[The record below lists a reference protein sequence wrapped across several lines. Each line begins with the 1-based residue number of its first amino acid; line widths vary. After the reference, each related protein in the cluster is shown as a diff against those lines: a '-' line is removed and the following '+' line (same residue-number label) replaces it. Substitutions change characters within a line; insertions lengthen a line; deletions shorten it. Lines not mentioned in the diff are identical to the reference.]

1 MKITFALK
9 QFFTDKKAN
18 ARQVNH
24 FLLDN
29 AILQVTLTFADSSK
43 KTLPDL
49 SKNKDGKFILDLDK
63 DAIPDVVDGS
73 GATHKKLIARL
84 KIDFSVDVTFDA
96 KLFELLRIVQE
107 FSLAPLATNS
117 DTVIDYQLSPFSWT
131 HSATS
136 ATRTANAN
144 VHPLLD
150 LRNLAKNEVGINALV
165 VDLTDLWDHLHTKN
179 RNYKVY
185 KDLTEPTKVTFRV
198 FAHLGGNAFIWYGV
212 VPSYL
217 TDAGTISAHVFYSPA
232 DYAEK
237 QNIADEKKY
246 LFDNKV
252 QFDADPKSDG
262 AHNGNTLLLGY
273 LLPPVDDARI
283 PTLNPTKFTKASFV
297 KWVAG
302 HRRNVVN
309 FEADKKKV
317 ISPLHWNIGAGFE
330 RAFYGLGKVKP
341 QQILLMPQ
349 VIGTGG
355 AVKGLE
361 SGTHLKNITE
371 AIFDLLQSNTELIAS
386 KKDQVITKDKM
397 ILSCYSES
405 GWDLWASSENNSD
418 NIKAIIGIEPNSINP
433 KGKEIIPV
441 LLRKKVKVFIIGR
454 HQGFKNHYR
463 PEIAESLQKQIRF
476 LPDEPRK
483 ILKYPPDPDSNDFVK
498 FRVARVESET
508 LDPLMLPEEKTILQD
523 LAKRKPPITGKAAI
537 PFIFQEINNS
547 DKLAD
552 ASLTNIFY
560 THNYALTGGQDM
572 TLADPSDFYNKPVT
586 YRTFFQ
592 QAVEEIG

>member
-1 MKITFALK
+1 LKIIFALK
-9 QFFTDKKAN
+9 QFFKDKKAN

-24 FLLDN
+24 FLLDT
-29 AILQVTLTFADSSK
+29 AIVQVTLTFDDSTK

-63 DAIPDVVDGS
+63 DKVPDFVDGS
-73 GATHKKLIARL
+73 GTTHKKLITKL
-84 KIDFSVDVTFDA
+84 KIDFSVDITFEA
-96 KLFELLRIVQE
+96 TFFELLRIVQE
-107 FSLAPLATNS
+107 FSMTPLATNS
-117 DTVIDYQLSPFSWT
+117 DTVIDYQLSPFSWK
-131 HSATS
+131 HSSTS
-136 ATRTANAN
+136 AIRTANAN

-165 VDLTDLWDHLHTKN
+165 VDLTDLWDHLHKKN
-179 RNYKVY
+179 RKYRIYKE
-185 KDLTEPTKVTFRV
+185 LTEPTKVTFKV
-198 FAHLGGNAFIWYGV
+198 FAHLGGNAFIWYSI
-212 VPSYL
+212 VPAYL
-217 TDAGTISAHVFYSPA
+217 TDGGTISAHVFYSPS

-246 LFDNKV
+246 LFNNAE
-252 QFDADPKSDG
+252 QFDATEDSKD
-262 AHNGNTLLLGY
+262 AHNGETLLMGY
-273 LLPPVDDARI
+273 LLPPVDDVKI
-283 PTLNPTKFTKASFV
+283 TTLNPTRFTKASFIQ
-297 KWVAG
+297 WVTEN
-302 HRRNVVN
+302 RRNVVN

-349 VIGTGG
+349 VVGTKG

-361 SGTHLKNITE
+361 SDPHLKNVTD
-371 AIFDLLQSNTELIAS
+371 AIFDLLQSNTDLIAS
-386 KKDQVITKDKM
+386 KKDEVITKDKM

-418 NIKAIIGIEPNSINP
+418 NIKAIIGIEPNSTNP
-433 KGKEIIPV
+433 AGQKIIPV
-441 LLRKKVKVFIIGR
+441 LLGKKVQVFIIGR
-454 HQGFKNHYR
+454 HQGFDDHYR
-463 PEIAESLQKQIRF
+463 PKISESLQKKIRF

-508 LDPLMLPEEKTILQD
+508 LDPLMLPGEKTILQD
-523 LAKRKPPITGKAAI
+523 LAKRKKPITGKAAI

-547 DKLAD
+547 DDLSNAE
-552 ASLTNIFY
+552 LTNIFY
-560 THNYALTGGQDM
+560 NDNFALTGGQDM
-572 TLADPSDFYNKPVT
+572 TLADPNDFYNKAVT